1 MDDLDELQKRIDEKK
16 AQAENEEK
24 TTDNSGNNALSVLVK
39 SEIDKSYEATANE
52 VVNDENFTQLTREI
66 TERKF
71 KVELGQDMLQIL
83 SDEHK
88 LELSKYALDCE
99 KEQLAFRKRKEK
111 KVIIEEVNATIKE
124 RKVNALKQRYGY
136 MYKQDANGNLIDF
149 IPSKSYNRNKEIANW
164 WNGQSDNFRKYVK
177 GTLKIL
183 FWGAVAVLIFIV
195 GKELFEWIANASGQ
209 INK

>member
-1 MDDLDELQKRIDEKK
+1 MDDLDELQKRLDDAK
-16 AQAENEEK
+16 AQAESAEK
-24 TTDNSGNNALSVLVK
+24 ATDASANNALAVRVK

-52 VVNDENFTQLTREI
+52 VVKGEQYRKLTQEI

-71 KVELGQDMLQIL
+71 EVDLGKDMLGIL
-83 SDEHK
+83 SDEHQ
-88 LELSKYALDCE
+88 LELSKYALDCK

-111 KVIIEEVNATIKE
+111 KVIIEEVKATIKE
-124 RKVNALKQRYGY
+124 RKVNALKKRYGY

-149 IPSKSYNRNKEIANW
+149 IPSKSYNRNREIANW